1 MLKRKQYNTF
11 YTFSLSLSLSL
22 SLSQYQISTEKNCE
36 SERQKGYKRKNIES
50 HIETFKYRTSTQ
62 NEAAHVNLF
71 PSSRTFQNSLC
82 T

>member
-22 SLSQYQISTEKNCE
+22 SLCE

-50 HIETFKYRTSTQ
+50 HVETFKYRTSTQ